1 LADAG
6 KIVTAKMKIAAKI
19 RFIIRYRLANFW
31 RRACALLFLEV
42 ADFVR

>member
-6 KIVTAKMKIAAKI
+6 KIVTAKMKIATKI
-19 RFIIRYRLANFW
+19 RFIVSYRLANFC
-31 RRACALLFLEV
+31 RRTRAARLLEV